1 MSSDHRVYPMVCDR
15 PVIIGRFCASRG
27 LRSKSE
33 NRCLMESW
41 CLEPY
46 GGEAER
52 HSNSLCTQ
60 RRGPC
65 AVRTPLSL
73 SVSHSKGKV

>member
-1 MSSDHRVYPMVCDR
+1 MSSDHRVCPMVCDR
-15 PVIIGRFCASRG
+15 PVILDDSAHPGDYGASER
-27 LRSKSE
+27 E
-33 NRCLMESW
+33 NRRPVESW

-73 SVSHSKGKV
+73 